1 MEQTLKPSVHLNIG
15 ETSKDMYK
23 LFIACAL
30 ALTFTNAPVFAKGR
44 QAEDFHSN
52 IAYVVD
58 VDSGEVLIDRNSLA
72 ISPIAS
78 ISKLMASIVV
88 LESGQGLAEPL
99 RIEREDIAWQ
109 SSAKWKLKV
118 GTEIS
123 RKRVLRVGLMSS
135 ENRAINA
142 LARSYAGGT
151 DAFVAAMNLKAKE
164 LGMAHTHFIEPTG
177 LSPQNVS
184 TAQDLVLL
192 LQESM
197 RHPLIQEFSTT
208 EKFNVVDGIHA
219 PQPFVN
225 TNPIVRNEIMNVL
238 VQKTGYI
245 AAAGRC
251 LVMEAKIKGRNIAMV
266 FLQSKGKNTRFK
278 DALFAKHALEKIQ

>member
-1 MEQTLKPSVHLNIG
+1 
-15 ETSKDMYK
+15 MYK
-23 LFIACAL
+23 LLIACAI
-30 ALTFTNAPVFAKGR
+30 ALTFTNAPVSAKGR

-58 VDSGEVLIDRNSLA
+58 VDSGEVLVDRNSLT

-88 LESGQGLAEPL
+88 LESGQGLAAPL

-123 RKRVLRVGLMSS
+123 RKRVLRVGLMAS

-142 LARSYAGGT
+142 LARSYEGGT
-151 DAFVAAMNLKAKE
+151 EAFVAAMNLKAKE
-164 LGMAHTHFIEPTG
+164 IGMAHTHFIEPTG

-197 RHPLIQEFSTT
+197 RYPLIQEFSTT
-208 EKFNVVDGIHA
+208 EKFNIVDGIHA

-225 TNPIVRNEIMNVL
+225 TNPIVRNEIMDVL

-266 FLQSKGKNTRFK
+266 FLQSKCKNTRFK
-278 DALFAKHALEKIQ
+278 DALFAKAALEKIQ

>member
-1 MEQTLKPSVHLNIG
+1 
-15 ETSKDMYK
+15 MYK
-23 LFIACAL
+23 LLINCAL
-30 ALTFTNAPVFAKGR
+30 GFILVHAPAFAR
-44 QAEDFHSN
+44 NSHANDFHSN
-52 IAYVVD
+52 IVYVVD
-58 VDSGEVLIDRNSLA
+58 VETGEVLVDRNSSA

-88 LESGQGLAEPL
+88 LESEQSLMEPL
-99 RIEREDIAWQ
+99 RIESEDVAWQ

-123 RKRVLRVGLMSS
+123 RKRTLRIGLMSS

-142 LARSYAGGT
+142 LARSYEGGR
-151 DAFVAAMNLKAKE
+151 DAFVAAMNRKAKE

-177 LSPQNVS
+177 LSSQNVS
-184 TAQDLVLL
+184 TAQDLILL
-192 LQESM
+192 LRESM
-197 RHPLIQEFSTT
+197 RYPLIQEFSTT

-225 TNPIVRNEIMNVL
+225 TNPIVRNEIMDVL

-245 AAAGRC
+245 AASGRC
-251 LVMEAKIKGRNIAMV
+251 LVMEANIKGRKIAMV

-278 DALFAKHALEKIQ
+278 DALVARASVE

>member
-1 MEQTLKPSVHLNIG
+1 MSY
-15 ETSKDMYK
+15 MYK
-23 LFIACAL
+23 LIVACISVSIL
-30 ALTFTNAPVFAKGR
+30 FSFNVFAVKKDSGLLNS
-44 QAEDFHSN
+44 Q

-58 VDSGEVLIDRNSLA
+58 VDSGRVLTDRNSN
-72 ISPIAS
+72 SVSSIAS

-88 LESGQGLAEPL
+88 LESGQSLAEQVK
-99 RIEREDIAWQ
+99 IENEDIARQ
-109 SSAKWKLKV
+109 STARWRLRV

-123 RKRVLRVGLMSS
+123 RQRTLRIGLMSS

-142 LARSYAGGT
+142 LARTYPGGKA
-151 DAFVAAMNLKAKE
+151 AFVDAMNQKADA
-164 LGMAHTHFIEPTG
+164 LGMAHTHFVEPTG

-184 TAQDLVLL
+184 TARDLVLL

-197 RHPLIQEFSTT
+197 RHPLIQEFTTT
-208 EKFNVVDGIHA
+208 EKFEVLDGIHT

-225 TNPIVRNEIMNVL
+225 TNPIVRNDLMNVL

-266 FLQSKGKNTRFK
+266 FLRSKTKNARFS
-278 DALFAKHALEKIQ
+278 DALAVKKSLENLN

>member
-1 MEQTLKPSVHLNIG
+1 MNKF
-15 ETSKDMYK
+15 
-23 LFIACAL
+23 FISCIL
-30 ALTFTNAPVFAKGR
+30 GMVLTHIPVFAR
-44 QAEDFHSN
+44 SSQAGDFHSN

-58 VDSGEVLIDRNSLA
+58 VDSGEVLVDRNSYA

-88 LESGQGLAEPL
+88 LESGQALAEPL
-99 RIEREDIAWQ
+99 RIEREDVAWQ

-123 RKRVLRVGLMSS
+123 RKSVLRVGLMAS

-142 LARSYAGGT
+142 LARSYSGGT
-151 DAFVAAMNLKAKE
+151 EAFVAAMNLKAKE

-208 EKFNVVDGIHA
+208 EKFNVVDGIHT

-225 TNPIVRNEIMNVL
+225 TNPIVRNEIMDVL

-251 LVMEAKIKGRNIAMV
+251 LILEANIKGRNIAMV
-266 FLQSKGKNTRFK
+266 FLQSKGKNTHFK
-278 DALFAKHALEKIQ
+278 DALFAKAALEKIQ

>member
-1 MEQTLKPSVHLNIG
+1 MNY
-15 ETSKDMYK
+15 MYK
-23 LFIACAL
+23 LIVACISVSIL
-30 ALTFTNAPVFAKGR
+30 FSSNVFAVKKDSGLLNS
-44 QAEDFHSN
+44 Q

-58 VDSGEVLIDRNSLA
+58 VDSGRVLTDRNSN
-72 ISPIAS
+72 SVSSIAS

-88 LESGQGLAEPL
+88 LESGQSLAEQVK
-99 RIEREDIAWQ
+99 IENEDIARQ
-109 SSAKWKLKV
+109 STARWRLKV

-123 RKRVLRVGLMSS
+123 RQRTLRIGLMSS

-142 LARSYAGGT
+142 LARTYPGGKV
-151 DAFVAAMNLKAKE
+151 AFVEAMNQKADA
-164 LGMAHTHFIEPTG
+164 LGMAHTHFVEPTG

-184 TAQDLVLL
+184 TARDLVLL

-197 RHPLIQEFSTT
+197 RHPLIQEFTTT
-208 EKFNVVDGIHA
+208 EKFEVLDGIHT

-225 TNPIVRNEIMNVL
+225 TNPIVRNDLMNVL

-266 FLQSKGKNTRFK
+266 FLRSKTKNARFS
-278 DALFAKHALEKIQ
+278 DALAVKKSLENLN

>member
-1 MEQTLKPSVHLNIG
+1 LEKILKPSAHLSIG
-15 ETSKDMYK
+15 EISKHMYK
-23 LFIACAL
+23 LLIACAL
-30 ALTFTNAPVFAKGR
+30 ALTFTDAPVFAKGR

-58 VDSGEVLIDRNSLA
+58 VDSGEVLVDRNSLA

-99 RIEREDIAWQ
+99 RIEREDIARQ

-123 RKRVLRVGLMSS
+123 RMRVLRVGLMSS

-142 LARSYAGGT
+142 LARSYVGGT
-151 DAFVAAMNLKAKE
+151 GAFVAAMNLKAKE

-197 RHPLIQEFSTT
+197 RYPLIQEFSTT

-225 TNPIVRNEIMNVL
+225 TNPIVRNEIMDVL

-266 FLQSKGKNTRFK
+266 FLQSNGKNTRFK
-278 DALFAKHALEKIQ
+278 DALFAKAALEKIQ

>member
-1 MEQTLKPSVHLNIG
+1 
-15 ETSKDMYK
+15 MYK
-23 LFIACAL
+23 LIVACISVSIL
-30 ALTFTNAPVFAKGR
+30 FSSNVFAVKKDSGLLNS
-44 QAEDFHSN
+44 Q

-58 VDSGEVLIDRNSLA
+58 VDSGAVLTDRNSN
-72 ISPIAS
+72 SVSSIAS

-88 LESGQGLAEPL
+88 LESGQSLAEPVK
-99 RIEREDIAWQ
+99 IENEDIARQ
-109 SSAKWKLKV
+109 STARWRLQV

-123 RKRVLRVGLMSS
+123 RQRTLRIGLMSS

-142 LARSYAGGT
+142 LARTYPGGK
-151 DAFVAAMNLKAKE
+151 DAFVEAMNQKADA
-164 LGMAHTHFIEPTG
+164 LGMAHTHFVEPTG

-184 TAQDLVLL
+184 TARDLVIL

-197 RHPLIQEFSTT
+197 RHPLIQKFTTT
-208 EKFNVVDGIHA
+208 EKFEVLDGIHT

-225 TNPIVRNEIMNVL
+225 TNPIVRNDLMNVL

-266 FLQSKGKNTRFK
+266 FLRSKTKNARFS
-278 DALFAKHALEKIQ
+278 DALAVKKSLENLN

>member
-1 MEQTLKPSVHLNIG
+1 MRSVVKIG
-15 ETSKDMYK
+15 
-23 LFIACAL
+23 LFLLISIL
-30 ALTFTNAPVFAKGR
+30 SFNVFAVKKDSGLLNS
-44 QAEDFHSN
+44 Q

-58 VDSGEVLIDRNSLA
+58 VDSGRVLTDRNSN
-72 ISPIAS
+72 SVSSIAS

-88 LESGQGLAEPL
+88 LESGQSLAEQVK
-99 RIEREDIAWQ
+99 IENEDIARQ
-109 SSAKWKLKV
+109 STARWRLKV

-123 RKRVLRVGLMSS
+123 RQRTLRIGLMSS

-142 LARSYAGGT
+142 LARTYPGGKV
-151 DAFVAAMNLKAKE
+151 AFVEAMNQKADA
-164 LGMAHTHFIEPTG
+164 LGMAHTHFVEPTG

-184 TAQDLVLL
+184 TARDLVLL

-197 RHPLIQEFSTT
+197 RHPLIQEFTTT
-208 EKFNVVDGIHA
+208 EKFEVLDGIHT

-225 TNPIVRNEIMNVL
+225 TNPIVRNDLMNVL

-266 FLQSKGKNTRFK
+266 FLRSKTKNARFS
-278 DALFAKHALEKIQ
+278 DALAVKKSLENLN